1 MPGERKRTERLLEAV
16 RERKERHRE
25 RGRPYRVA
33 VAAGGALLIVL
44 GLLLTAPGI
53 PGPGL
58 LVIAVGLGLLSLEF
72 DRAERLLER
81 TILRID
87 RLADSAATA
96 PAWQRGIVGA
106 LAALG
111 ALGVI
116 GAALVWEIPFF
127 PG

>member
-1 MPGERKRTERLLEAV
+1 MPSERKRTERLLEAV

-25 RGRPYRVA
+25 RGRAYRA
-33 VAAGGALLIVL
+33 SVAAAGALLIVL
-44 GLLLTAPGI
+44 GLLLTAPGV

-58 LVIAVGLGLLSLEF
+58 LVVALGLGLLALEF

-81 TILRID
+81 TIVRID
-87 RLADSAATA
+87 RLANSAGTA
-96 PAWQRGIVGA
+96 PPWQRGLVGA
-106 LAALG
+106 LVALG
-111 ALGVI
+111 ALGVV